1 MYNKPTE
8 ENLLDEM
15 ARLIGRPFPVVQQAL
30 ARLFGVLEVEFDPA
44 LARCLSPFPMTAW
57 RALAPESSFS
67 RQAWSAIASV
77 GLTKE
82 EVFTAVAVLDDHVRR
97 YYGGDAWA
105 RWADWGRRLALRY
118 EIPVASAPLA
128 AGSLAHGARP

>member
-1 MYNKPTE
+1 MYDKPNE

-30 ARLFGVLEVEFDPA
+30 ARLFGVMEAEFDPA

-67 RQAWSAIASV
+67 DHAWSAVASV

-97 YYGGDAWA
+97 YYGGDAWV
-105 RWADWGRRLALRY
+105 RWSDWGRRLALRY
-118 EIPVASAPLA
+118 EIPVTSAPFPAGA
-128 AGSLAHGARP
+128 AARGARL